1 MKKVGVALDAIA
13 GIVLNILD
21 IIVLGFLLHRVAR
34 LIVPLFSFGRVQVED
49 IYASGTGFN
58 WLGLKRQED
67 GRLLL
72 NSDMSMVAAALFWVL
87 CLIAYLAVTRGF

>member
-13 GIVLNILD
+13 GIVLDILD
-21 IIVLGFLLHRVAR
+21 IIVVGFLLHRVAR

-58 WLGLKRQED
+58 WLGLKRQEN
-67 GRLLL
+67 GSYLLSSGMGTL
-72 NSDMSMVAAALFWVL
+72 LAALFWVL
-87 CLIAYLAVTRGF
+87 CLIAYFAVTRGF